1 MGCSDAEHAPPNG
14 AVASAEQETLSKL
27 NEVADT
33 TAEYVRK
40 YPYIFHLVQK
50 SLWEEAI
57 ATNSTYFP
65 PTYQQDGFT
74 HATANPKF
82 LLTIGNH
89 FYPQVEGDWLCLRM
103 SVDSLVATDVKTIFE
118 GTAPVGD
125 KEADF
130 AGTDSELFPH
140 ILGGIH
146 PDAVL
151 EAHVVNRNDQGRFL
165 EVAGVVS
172 DLTFYHVVG
181 KSELASHTQD
191 SIYTPASLQTDGYI
205 HFSRLDGISTVANE
219 LYADRDALLALK
231 VTFAVGDEN
240 VKWTGDSPAYQSG
253 FDLTLASARLAF
265 VKDEHG
271 KWSLPSAEQ

>member
-1 MGCSDAEHAPPNG
+1 MINFAKFCCLPVLLLLMGCSDAEHAPPNG

-82 LLTIGNH
+82 HLTIGNH

-118 GTAPVGD
+118 ARFE
-125 KEADF
+125 KEIRNNPEARKLRV
-130 AGTDSELFPH
+130 DSS
-140 ILGGIH
+140 GIQRTFLPKDLHNPKHGEGFIFYISRRLKGLSPQPQPQSH
-146 PDAVL
+146 P
-151 EAHVVNRNDQGRFL
+151 
-165 EVAGVVS
+165 
-172 DLTFYHVVG
+172 
-181 KSELASHTQD
+181 
-191 SIYTPASLQTDGYI
+191 
-205 HFSRLDGISTVANE
+205 
-219 LYADRDALLALK
+219 
-231 VTFAVGDEN
+231 
-240 VKWTGDSPAYQSG
+240 SPQ
-253 FDLTLASARLAF
+253 
-265 VKDEHG
+265 
-271 KWSLPSAEQ
+271 